1 MQQNETDP
9 QQPESDIEQIPL
21 GYASKLSFALV
32 YTALFQ
38 RLIHLHSTNQDSRAY
53 QLFYNTLS
61 EFASL
66 FDTKYINNCI
76 AIDEDEEL
84 NKLPPDVARNQKYR
98 LHKTQLARLMMRS
111 GVAEKPDVLSVQE
124 PKWNVPKDISELD

>member
-1 MQQNETDP
+1 LQENETDA
-9 QQPESDIEQIPL
+9 QKPESDIEQIPL
-21 GYASKLSFALV
+21 GYASKLSFAQV
-32 YTALFQ
+32 YTSLFQ

-66 FDTKYINNCI
+66 FDTQYMDNCI
-76 AIDEDEEL
+76 TVDEDEEI

-98 LHKTQLARLMMRS
+98 LHKTELARLMMRS
-111 GVAEKPDVLSVQE
+111 GVAEKPDVLSDKK
-124 PKWNVPKDISELD
+124 PNWDVPKDITELD